1 MMLFA
6 KVLYVARIERMKWC
20 GEMLDATKLV
30 VGLERVFVVPPPRS
44 LNVNMIFRSHTVQ
57 H

>member
-1 MMLFA
+1 
-6 KVLYVARIERMKWC
+6 MKWC